1 MQFSVPMHHR
11 PTHVIP
17 RRGVSPDVGIPIDI
31 PEIWRGLPR
40 QSADWLAM
48 TSFFNCTLNYNLN
61 KFIYNPYNSEMFSL
75 Y

>member
-1 MQFSVPMHHR
+1 MRHQKTP
-11 PTHVIP
+11 VIP

-48 TSFFNCTLNYNLN
+48 TRNFAAKCADSYRTINYNLQERE
-61 KFIYNPYNSEMFSL
+61 KGKSA
-75 Y
+75 